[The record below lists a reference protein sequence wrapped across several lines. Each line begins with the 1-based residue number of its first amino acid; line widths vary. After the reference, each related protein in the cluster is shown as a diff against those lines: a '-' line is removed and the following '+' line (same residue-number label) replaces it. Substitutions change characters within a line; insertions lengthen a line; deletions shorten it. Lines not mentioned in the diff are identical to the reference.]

1 MKYIYN
7 PVTQTLDET
16 AKIGE
21 KIESTTSTQPRTD
34 SLNNKHDPQVTTK
47 IADQKIFEKNI
58 NNKKPIT
65 SIDYINRMQHRYG
78 EAELNESNKLKDAAL
93 AAANNNV
100 DPNRP
105 AFSDTDIIFA
115 SMDPQEALKFTGGHN
130 KEKIKFMREI
140 KAKVRA
146 QDTYDKKKKSLA
158 DMPVRKT
165 PVKDAA
171 DIAKEMAI
179 YEEAIDPPRP
189 DFTKRRDPDLDAGIA
204 AILKKKL

>member
-1 MKYIYN
+1 MKIHEYN
-7 PVTQTLDET
+7 EMMSYLTRPGTSKQEDKKLEKLKKFGEEESSTPV
-16 AKIGE
+16 K
-21 KIESTTSTQPRTD
+21 
-34 SLNNKHDPQVTTK
+34 
-47 IADQKIFEKNI
+47 

-65 SIDYINRMQHRYG
+65 SLDYINRMQHRYG